1 MATSDDRFILQAAK
15 QAAKEAAAKQTE
27 NKKPATPG
35 PTYVGGTLV
44 QPPTQNLNRTV
55 EDQAIIDQMNSIV
68 AGVSAGAKAGDQQ
81 RDSTKAEQQQLIT
94 DNTKLSAQ
102 LGASIDSKTGKITPP
117 TGGYTAAS
125 LAEASKN
132 PIVKPTIPGPALS
145 TLDATQL
152 DAYSILEKAFRDYG
166 LDELV
171 PVIEGYMKNNIGPQ
185 QASLLLRQNE
195 VYKQRFAG
203 NYDPKFGRVA
213 QGLNA
218 IDEATYLELENSYN
232 ETLNSY
238 GLNNYFGATAKE
250 KRAGLA
256 NIIGGSVSATEFQ
269 NRVQLAED
277 EVINADPEILKAL
290 KYYYN
295 IDDKDVMKYYL
306 DPAKHLPELK
316 LKTQAAQIDVA
327 AAAQGFTRSS
337 PTSSMDLAIK
347 GVTQQDAIKGYIN
360 IGQELP
366 IANKLNQI
374 YSKQSQGNYD
384 QATAEAEQF
393 NLKGAASAAR
403 KKRELQ
409 ELEKAQF
416 SGRSGIIGAN
426 VNSGYS
432 GSLGK
437 SLQGKF

>member
-1 MATSDDRFILQAAK
+1 
-15 QAAKEAAAKQTE
+15 
-27 NKKPATPG
+27 
-35 PTYVGGTLV
+35 
-44 QPPTQNLNRTV
+44 
-55 EDQAIIDQMNSIV
+55 
-68 AGVSAGAKAGDQQ
+68 
-81 RDSTKAEQQQLIT
+81 
-94 DNTKLSAQ
+94 
-102 LGASIDSKTGKITPP
+102 
-117 TGGYTAAS
+117 
-125 LAEASKN
+125 
-132 PIVKPTIPGPALS
+132 
-145 TLDATQL
+145 
-152 DAYSILEKAFRDYG
+152 
-166 LDELV
+166 
-171 PVIEGYMKNNIGPQ
+171 MKNNIGPQ